1 MDRRREAR
9 RVTQARVE
17 IRVGGRTVQCLMR
30 NLSRSGCMV
39 ENVALLVEVGA
50 PIEVFLAPEVGVPG
64 AVAWQLGE
72 CIGVSFDQPVKE
84 TIIERLSGPSG
95 ANA

>member
-39 ENVALLVEVGA
+39 VNVGLLAEIGAPLEVWLEPGVEV
-50 PIEVFLAPEVGVPG
+50 PG
-64 AVAWQLGE
+64 SVAWQLGE